1 MGLYAASLGASRARG
16 RASGETQSRPGNA
29 EPLDDK
35 TSRQPLVALFS
46 SYAPLH
52 IDIWKNE
59 STVRVPAVG

>member
-35 TSRQPLVALFS
+35 TSAAFGGAVQFLRPA
-46 SYAPLH
+46 ARG
-52 IDIWKNE
+52 IWKNE